1 MTFQACWCIII
12 CNIILLTEELFLF
25 DYTYIYIL
33 TSIAL
38 VALMT
43 IVRRSSHL
51 EKRKNLFFILA
62 AYTDMLVLL
71 GYVGRD
77 LSEQYKIMA
86 LAQGSNLLIYLC
98 APLTMFML
106 MLASTKKTDK
116 LLCFCGVLE
125 AISIVIAV
133 SSPFTHLFFTI
144 SDDVVYSRG
153 PLYLYNEILGI
164 LFVIVWAWYSYNEFR
179 YIEFIDKVYLSE
191 VFIFQLAAIILQG
204 LNSTYKVIYIGG
216 AFDLALYYAFII
228 EVYGKYDKMTGLR
241 NRLYYNNVINGIKPA
256 EKYSVILFDSNGLKN
271 INDTYGHETG
281 DKFICTIASAIASAV
296 GKKGSSYRV
305 GGDEFVSIIR
315 SDDSEMLERII
326 ADVRKNLEAC
336 SEKLEFECTVSSG
349 VAVHVSGEDFAET
362 FNRADMKMYEDK
374 DNYYARTGKE
384 KRQ

>member
-1 MTFQACWCIII
+1 M
-12 CNIILLTEELFLF
+12 L

-77 LSEQYKIMA
+77 LSEQHKIML
-86 LAQGSNLLIYLC
+86 LAQGSNLIIYMC
-98 APLTMFML
+98 APLTMFWL
-106 MLASTKKTDK
+106 ILASTKKTDK

-125 AISIVIAV
+125 AISIIIAV
-133 SSPFTHLFFTI
+133 SSPFTELFFTV

-164 LFVIVWAWYSYNEFR
+164 LFVIVWAWYSYREFR

-191 VFIFQLAAIILQG
+191 VFVFQLAAIILQG

-241 NRLYYNNVINGIKPA
+241 NRLYYNNFVNSIKPA
-256 EKYSVILFDSNGLKN
+256 EKYAVILFDGNGLKN
-271 INDTYGHETG
+271 INDTLGHEAG
-281 DKFICTIASAIASAV
+281 DKFLCTIASAIASAV

-305 GGDEFVSIIR
+305 GGDEFVSIVR
-315 SDDSEMLERII
+315 SDNTEVLERIV
-326 ADVRKNLEAC
+326 ADVHKKLEAS
-336 SEKLEFECTVSSG
+336 SEKLGFECTVSSG
-349 VAVHVSGEDFAET
+349 VAVHLPCESFNDT

-374 DNYYARTGKE
+374 NRYYISTGKE
-384 KRQ
+384 KRK